1 MLYTPDLHY
10 SQQIDELKGHWFG
23 RYRPICNP
31 IVHRVLMVIAI
42 TISSLRTVHA
52 VPVAGQEHRSMIP
65 KFVTP
70 TAPSSIDDRAVGVTN
85 LGIMLLWAGGVQVEI
100 M

>member
-31 IVHRVLMVIAI
+31 TVHRVLMVIAI
-42 TISSLRTVHA
+42 TISSL
-52 VPVAGQEHRSMIP
+52 PVAGQEHRSMIP